1 MNQFTFNK
9 SAKEYKPK
17 DNKDSQVEINRL
29 PSNVALLNGQ
39 PLNEFSNIKFNLNAK
54 EFSPKKTK
62 KDGFEIGGLDD
73 SEDEKEDSISIKNLD
88 SKLQNNE
95 DIKNEENDIDI
106 DDLIENGIE
115 DIGEDD
121 EEEWIPKFKNCP
133 CCKGYIY
140 KCKETVCQSMG
151 VCYCKAQE
159 EFDPDMK

>member
-17 DNKDSQVEINRL
+17 ESQCEIMRL
-29 PSNVALLNGQ
+29 PSNIAVFNGQ
-39 PLNEFSNIKFNLNAK
+39 PLNEPNNIKFNLNAK
-54 EFSPKKTK
+54 EFSPKKIK
-62 KDGFEIGGLDD
+62 KEGFVIGSLDD
-73 SEDEKEDSISIKNLD
+73 SDEEKEESISITNLD
-88 SKLQNNE
+88 SKLENVNE
-95 DIKNEENDIDI
+95 DVKADENDIDI
-106 DDLIENGIE
+106 EDLIENGIE
-115 DIGEDD
+115 DIDED

-140 KCKETVCQSMG
+140 KCNQTVCQSLG